1 MRYYDDAGV
10 LTISIFPD
18 EGNSTFNLNTEEA
31 QKGNEACILKL
42 ECVFTLVWIS
52 QMLDHQLVILVV
64 LVHTAQDWIVY
75 KVLGLCLYFVAKLLT
90 TLL

>member
-18 EGNSTFNLNTEEA
+18 EGNSTLNLNTEEA

-42 ECVFTLVWIS
+42 ECVFTLV
-52 QMLDHQLVILVV
+52 
-64 LVHTAQDWIVY
+64 
-75 KVLGLCLYFVAKLLT
+75 
-90 TLL
+90 